1 MEIIIQN
8 LEIYL
13 LFNSY
18 EFIFAFLPITFFI
31 YFYLN
36 HKRLTEASKGFLV
49 FSSLFFYSWWNIAYL
64 PIILTSM
71 LFNYVVGTSLNKEQ
85 KEGHHRFSKK
95 ALLAFGVVSNIALL
109 GYFKYMDFFIENINL
124 LSGADI
130 PLLHLALP
138 LAISFFTFQQ
148 VAYLVDSY
156 RGETKE
162 YDFLNYSL
170 FVTFFPQLI
179 AGPIV
184 HHKEMMPQFAKV
196 RNKVKNYRNIA
207 MGLFIFSIGLFKKVI
222 IADTFA
228 VWATAGFDTATTLNL
243 FEAWAT
249 SLSYTFQLYFDFS
262 GYTDMAIGLAL
273 LFNIRLPINFNSPY
287 KATDI
292 QDFWRRWHITLSRFL
307 KDYVYIPL
315 GGNRKGEFRTYN
327 NLLGTFII
335 GGIWHGAGWTFVFWG
350 FLHGIALVIHR
361 TWSKLGFKLWTW
373 LAWLITFN
381 FINIAW
387 VFFRAKEWDDAVKV
401 LGSMFSLDN
410 IVLHKK
416 LETVLSSLSNYG
428 IEFGIMFG
436 VQGTSFVS
444 VWLVVILLL
453 VLFAKNSIQLLDN
466 LKQNTF
472 YAFITALL
480 FVIALFDMNKISEF
494 LYFNF

>member
-1 MEIIIQN
+1 
-8 LEIYL
+8 
-13 LFNSY
+13 
-18 EFIFAFLPITFFI
+18 
-31 YFYLN
+31 
-36 HKRLTEASKGFLV
+36 
-49 FSSLFFYSWWNIAYL
+49 
-64 PIILTSM
+64 M
-71 LFNYVVGTSLNKEQ
+71 LFNYVVGNNLNKENFRGGGGFC
-85 KEGHHRFSKK
+85 KSILTVGII
-95 ALLAFGVVSNIALL
+95 ANLALL
-109 GYFKYMDFFIENINL
+109 GYFKYTDFLIENINF
-124 LSGADI
+124 LSDSNI
-130 PLLHLALP
+130 PTLNLALP

-148 VAYLVDSY
+148 IAYLVDSY
-156 RGETKE
+156 RQETKE

-184 HHKEMMPQFAKV
+184 HHKEMMPQFAKT
-196 RNKVKNYRNIA
+196 RNKVKNYKNIA
-207 MGLFIFSIGLFKKVI
+207 MGLFIFSIGLFKKVV

-228 VWATAGFDTATTLNL
+228 VWANAGFDTATTLNL

-273 LFNIRLPINFNSPY
+273 LFNIRLPVNFNSPY
-287 KATDI
+287 KATNI

-327 NLLGTFII
+327 NLLATFII

-361 TWSKLGFKLWTW
+361 AWSKLGFKIWTW

-410 IVLHKK
+410 IVLPNM
-416 LETVLSSLSNYG
+416 LESRLSFLSELGIKFGGFVEHINANKFIILWFIFAFVL
-428 IEFGIMFG
+428 
-436 VQGTSFVS
+436 
-444 VWLVVILLL
+444 IL
-453 VLFAKNSIQLLDN
+453 FFKNSVQLLN
-466 LKQNTF
+466 NMKNNNR
-472 YAFITALL
+472 YVIFITFLL
-480 FVIALFDMNKISEF
+480 YYSFISMISIKSEF